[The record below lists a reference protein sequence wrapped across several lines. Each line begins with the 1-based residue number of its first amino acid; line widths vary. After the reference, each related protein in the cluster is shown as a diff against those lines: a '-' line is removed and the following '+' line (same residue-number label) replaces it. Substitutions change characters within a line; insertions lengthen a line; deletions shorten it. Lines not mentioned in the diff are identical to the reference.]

1 MKAFL
6 APGVIAWAGSCTLH
20 NRMSSPT
27 APPNQSSPPSNDD
40 AAELT
45 ALARLA
51 GSGDPAATRRFLDRV
66 WPTLSRVVN
75 GVLGSR
81 HPELDDVIQQSL
93 IAVLQAL
100 AAFRGECHPAGYA
113 SRIALH
119 VALRARRNAAVRR
132 LRNQSLAQLSA
143 ADPDADWP
151 GCEVSAERRKRV
163 LRDLLLDL
171 PTEQA
176 DALGLRVMLGWSLEE
191 VARATGAPLN
201 TVRSRVRL
209 GKEALRRR
217 IETDAVLA
225 SALEVEP

>member
-1 MKAFL
+1 M
-6 APGVIAWAGSCTLH
+6 APRNPGS
-20 NRMSSPT
+20 SAS
-27 APPNQSSPPSNDD
+27 DD

-81 HPELDDVIQQSL
+81 HPEVDDVIQQSL

-100 AAFRGECHPAGYA
+100 AAFRGDCHPAGYA

-119 VALRARRNAAVRR
+119 VALRARKNAAVRR
-132 LRNQSLAQLSA
+132 TRGETLAQISA
-143 ADPDADWP
+143 SDPDVLWP
-151 GCEVSAERRKRV
+151 GCEVSAERRKKV
-163 LRDLLLDL
+163 LRDLLTEL
-171 PTEQA
+171 PEEQA
-176 DALGLRVMLGWSLEE
+176 DALALRVMLGWSLEE
-191 VARATGAPLN
+191 VAQATGAPLN

-217 IETDAVLA
+217 IEADPTLA
-225 SALEVEP
+225 DELEVAP

>member
-1 MKAFL
+1 MPL
-6 APGVIAWAGSCTLH
+6 MAPQNPGS
-20 NRMSSPT
+20 SAS
-27 APPNQSSPPSNDD
+27 DD

-81 HPELDDVIQQSL
+81 HPEVDDVIQQSL

-100 AAFRGECHPAGYA
+100 AAFRGDCHPAGYA

-119 VALRARRNAAVRR
+119 VALRARKNASVRR
-132 LRNQSLAQLSA
+132 TRGETLAQISTS
-143 ADPDADWP
+143 DPDVLWP
-151 GCEVSAERRKRV
+151 GCEVSAERRKKV
-163 LRDLLLDL
+163 LRDLLTEL
-171 PTEQA
+171 PEEQA

-191 VARATGAPLN
+191 VAQATGAPLN

-217 IETDAVLA
+217 IEADPTLA
-225 SALEVEP
+225 DELEVAP

>member
-1 MKAFL
+1 M
-6 APGVIAWAGSCTLH
+6 APHT
-20 NRMSSPT
+20 PT
-27 APPNQSSPPSNDD
+27 FPASQDD

-66 WPTLSRVVN
+66 WPALSRVVN
-75 GVLGSR
+75 SVLGAR
-81 HPELDDVIQQSL
+81 HPDVDDVIQNSL

-132 LRNQSLAQLSA
+132 ARSQSLLLISA
-143 ADPDADWP
+143 ADSDAHWP
-151 GCEVSAERRKRV
+151 GCDVTAERRKRV
-163 LRDLLLDL
+163 LRDLLTDL
-171 PTEQA
+171 PEEQA
-176 DALGLRVMLGWSLEE
+176 DALALRVMLGWSLED
-191 VARATGAPLN
+191 VAQATGAPLN

-209 GKEALRRR
+209 AKEALRRR
-217 IETDAVLA
+217 VEADPVLA
-225 SALEVEP
+225 DQLEVLP